1 MLNAPPLIGSFFS
14 CCISFGAHFLRSPS
28 LELMSLSCH
37 LRTVSV
43 CSILRHS
50 ASLRPQP
57 GTSYVFS
64 DPPLLYLGSC
74 GESKLNI
81 VPSLA
86 DISTGNTMPETQALV
101 AVPAIGMEALAVIPF
116 HQKSHSEFARR
127 RIRRP
132 FSVTEVEALVQ
143 VVEKLGTGRFVC

>member
-1 MLNAPPLIGSFFS
+1 
-14 CCISFGAHFLRSPS
+14 
-28 LELMSLSCH
+28 
-37 LRTVSV
+37 VSV

-86 DISTGNTMPETQALV
+86 DISTGKRQESPLSRGGESLF
-101 AVPAIGMEALAVIPF
+101 VPRELLERVYWSQ
-116 HQKSHSEFARR
+116 HQ
-127 RIRRP
+127 
-132 FSVTEVEALVQ
+132 TVQ
-143 VVEKLGTGRFVC
+143 QVNNNVKD